1 MDKCL
6 WVAAGYPV
14 FVGAVVALW
23 KAWRKKDG
31 EVRALNLLL
40 LSEKERHI
48 QELEG
53 FRKVVIKRRGG

>member
-14 FVGAVVALW
+14 FVAAVAALW
-23 KAWRKKDG
+23 KAWRKKDA
-31 EVRALNLLL
+31 EARALNQLL

-48 QELEG
+48 QELEE
-53 FRKVVIKRRGG
+53 FRKIIVKRRG

>member
-6 WVAAGYPV
+6 WVAGGYPV
-14 FVGAVVALW
+14 FVAAIIALW

-31 EVRALNLLL
+31 ESRILNQQL

-48 QELEG
+48 QELEE
-53 FRKVVIKRRGG
+53 FRKIVVKRRGG